1 MVQTSQIVWV
11 IFFSFSMQG
20 VRYENKI
27 RKYLEQQTVA
37 VKNPLRSEAFAKTS
51 EKKYFEIVLPSVST
65 SHGYLGE

>member
-1 MVQTSQIVWV
+1 
-11 IFFSFSMQG
+11 MQG

-37 VKNPLRSEAFAKTS
+37 VKNPLISEAFSKTS

>member
-1 MVQTSQIVWV
+1 
-11 IFFSFSMQG
+11 MQG